1 MLEERASSCSSFR
14 KQQIQNPKAEKTKKA
29 RMERM
34 SRSWV
39 GQGGQTGIW
48 QSGTAGCYLE

>member
-14 KQQIQNPKAEKTKKA
+14 KQQIQNPKVEKTKKA